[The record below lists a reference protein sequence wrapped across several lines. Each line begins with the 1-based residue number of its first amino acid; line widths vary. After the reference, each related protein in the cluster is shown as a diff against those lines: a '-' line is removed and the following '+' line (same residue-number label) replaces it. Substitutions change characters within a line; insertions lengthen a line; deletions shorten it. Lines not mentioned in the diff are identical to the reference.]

1 MPLGASHAVYKSVT
15 SRMRQVQSRWK
26 RDIMALPSELRDAKI
41 LQAVLRTKV
50 GALPLP
56 LFAAIA
62 LVLSGAAWTDKLP
75 ADMIG
80 GFAAIMV
87 IGMLL
92 GSIGAHIPILK
103 NIGGSAILCLFIP
116 SALIGYKL
124 LNPAT
129 YNAIF
134 AVMKTSNF
142 LYLYI
147 ACLVT
152 GSMLGMDRTVLVKG
166 FLRMFVPVV
175 LGTVAAIS
183 VGVSLALLF
192 GYTAPAGREI

>member
-1 MPLGASHAVYKSVT
+1 M
-15 SRMRQVQSRWK
+15 
-26 RDIMALPSELRDAKI
+26 
-41 LQAVLRTKV
+41 LRTKV

-56 LFAAIA
+56 LFVAIA

-103 NIGGSAILCLFIP
+103 NIGGSAILCLFVP

-124 LNPAT
+124 LIQRST
-129 YNAIF
+129 
-134 AVMKTSNF
+134 TRS
-142 LYLYI
+142 
-147 ACLVT
+147 
-152 GSMLGMDRTVLVKG
+152 SR
-166 FLRMFVPVV
+166 
-175 LGTVAAIS
+175 
-183 VGVSLALLF
+183 
-192 GYTAPAGREI
+192 